1 MGKFDE
7 VMKLY
12 QEGHTLEQ
20 IVEIMHF
27 TSRKTLTNLIG
38 RAGYRTINGQILPK
52 DTQSKQGVSNKDIEN
67 IQKAYKEDL
76 ERIQEVC
83 NDLQDRLEWLEQKV
97 ERMEV
102 VRPTPTVRKIET
114 TTFSIRID
122 KNTKDKFEK
131 VYESQRELNPM
142 LTKSMFL
149 SDILDEVL
157 STF

>member
-1 MGKFDE
+1 MSKFDE

-12 QEGHTLEQ
+12 QEGYTLNQ
-20 IVEIMHF
+20 IVEIMQF
-27 TSRKTLTNLIG
+27 TNRKTLTNLIS
-38 RAGYRTINGQILPK
+38 RAGYRTIGGQILPK
-52 DTQSKQGVSNKDIEN
+52 DTQSKQGVSKKDIEN

-97 ERMEV
+97 ERIEIA
-102 VRPTPTVRKIET
+102 RPTPSVRKIET

-131 VYESQRELNPM
+131 VYESQKELYPL